1 MCWQG
6 ALPCDLLCFVCHS
19 QGAGRTKGSWGS
31 VCFPGTQCSA
41 GYVAVAA
48 EKQNSTRAGARAA
61 PVPAAAAWGC
71 QALHARWGLLGLCFL
86 GLEVCPAFSTP
97 GALHEKIHRNYRA
110 GQRTTSDAE
119 QEPLLSTRAA
129 VRGSC
134 LHNEELG
141 FCCLPDSFMLFCS
154 SEPQSSQT

>member
-1 MCWQG
+1 MG
-6 ALPCDLLCFVCHS
+6 LRVLPRNPVQCRLCGSSSRKAEQHE
-19 QGAGRTKGSWGS
+19 GRSES
-31 VCFPGTQCSA
+31 S
-41 GYVAVAA
+41 
-48 EKQNSTRAGARAA
+48 
-61 PVPAAAAWGC
+61 PVPAAAAAAWGC

-97 GALHEKIHRNYRA
+97 GALHEKIHCNYRA
-110 GQRTTSDAE
+110 GQRATEVTRAGAPS
-119 QEPLLSTRAA
+119 LCTRAA